1 MSSRS
6 LIILGA
12 TGDLTRR
19 LLLPALDGVLAS
31 LEAEGD
37 DHEFE
42 LIGAG
47 HDADAGAGWADVV
60 SSSLSSG
67 ILRDRVISTTRFDVV
82 DATSSA
88 DLARVLA
95 SVAYSPI
102 LYFALPPAVTERA
115 IDALS
120 TIKLPPDTRLA
131 LEKPFARDATSAA
144 ALNERLTALMPESR
158 IHRIDHFLAKS
169 TVVNLL
175 GLRFAN
181 RVFEALWSAE
191 HVASIDIVYDETLA
205 LEGRAGYYDRAGALV
220 DMIQSHLLL
229 VHALVAMERPASLAA
244 DDLHDAMAASLAAT
258 VPFGGDP
265 ATASR
270 RARYTAGT
278 IDGRQIADYVSEPD
292 VDAARGTETLAEVTV
307 EVDTP
312 RWRGVPITLRSG
324 KAIGRPSAEICLTLR
339 PVQGRLEGLI
349 GDPHPAAIRLSL
361 SPEHMSIDLDING
374 AGDPF
379 DLDRVT
385 LDTDFGDGK
394 LSAYGEVLA
403 GILSGDDT
411 LSVRGDLAE
420 QCWRIVDAVL
430 ESWRAGQVAL
440 DEYAA
445 GSSGPTSWGAGGTT
459 K

>member
-31 LEAEGD
+31 LEAQADESD
-37 DHEFE
+37 LE

-47 HDADAGAGWADVV
+47 HDPDAGLEWVSTVAGA
-60 SSSLSSG
+60 LG
-67 ILRDRVISTTRFDVV
+67 GGALRDRVAGSTRFEPV
-82 DATSSA
+82 DATSADDLRRVIGSA
-88 DLARVLA
+88 AHA
-95 SVAYSPI
+95 PI

-115 IDALS
+115 IDALA
-120 TIKLPPDTRLA
+120 TIELPAETRLA
-131 LEKPFARDATSAA
+131 LEKPFARDEVTAR
-144 ALNERLTALMPESR
+144 ALNARLDALVPESR

-169 TVVNLL
+169 TVINLL

-181 RVFEALWSAE
+181 RVLEAVWNSE

-229 VHALVAMERPASLAA
+229 VHALVTMQRPASLEA
-244 DDLHDAMAASLAAT
+244 DDLHDAMLGALAAT
-258 VPFGGDP
+258 APFGGDP
-265 ATASR
+265 ATSSR

-278 IDGRQIADYVSEPD
+278 IDGRQIPDYVAEPD
-292 VDAARGTETLAEVTV
+292 VEPERYTETLAEVTV
-307 EVDTP
+307 EVQTP

-324 KAIGRPSAEICLTLR
+324 KAIGRPATEVRLTMR
-339 PVQGRLEGLI
+339 PVHDRLDGLL
-349 GDPHPAAIRLSL
+349 GDAPPATIRVSL
-361 SPEHMSIDLDING
+361 SPEHLSIDLDING

-385 LDTDFGDGK
+385 LETDFGDGQ

-403 GILSGDDT
+403 GILAGDDT

-420 QCWRIVDAVL
+420 QCWRITDAVL
-430 ESWRAGQVAL
+430 ASWRKGEVPL
-440 DEYAA
+440 DEYPA
-445 GSSGPTSWGAGGTT
+445 GSSGPSSWAPRSSTS
-459 K
+459 